1 MAENKYKEQHMRT
14 PVENH
19 STAAWANM
27 ERVDKESGVNIPS
40 EMQVINA
47 KEFVDENEK

>member
-1 MAENKYKEQHMRT
+1 MAQNKYKEFHMRT
-14 PVENH
+14 PVENQ

-27 ERVDKESGVNIPS
+27 DWVDEESGVNIPS

-47 KEFVDENEK
+47 KEFVDENQK